1 MKQTSIHIKPCCQAE
16 LNEGQKNSKE
26 TLQQREVG
34 SLSGMHF
41 KIEAIYIL

>member
-26 TLQQREVG
+26 TNSVR
-34 SLSGMHF
+34 SGLCR
-41 KIEAIYIL
+41 ACILR